1 LQQVFK
7 EANEKVWKIIKY
19 LSPISTTIWQRYQ
32 CVRFKYLQ
40 ILKSN
45 ISEDIWPKYES
56 DCCASP
62 IHHSAKRLDFGQP
75 VNRYILVDWLQYITI
90 TIYQDIVI
98 WIHQPSWL
106 IDLGWMMGADC
117 LTRPDWTRWWLAW
130 EKDLKKSVLK
140 FKHMRTWPQAT
151 AKLYYDVSYWFL
163 STTRICVWKENT
175 ISIVPTNIFWV
186 FFTLLFNPNHPNL
199 DPQYSHPISS
209 AKTSAKCQVMTKT
222 FWNI

>member
-1 LQQVFK
+1 MQQVFK
-7 EANEKVWKIIKY
+7 EANEKIWKIIKY
-19 LSPISTTIWQRYQ
+19 LSQISTTIWQRYQ

-45 ISEDIWPKYES
+45 IFEDIWPKYES

-106 IDLGWMMGADC
+106 IDLCSMMGADC

-130 EKDLKKSVLK
+130 EKGFEKSQL
-140 FKHMRTWPQAT
+140 
-151 AKLYYDVSYWFL
+151 
-163 STTRICVWKENT
+163 
-175 ISIVPTNIFWV
+175 
-186 FFTLLFNPNHPNL
+186 
-199 DPQYSHPISS
+199 
-209 AKTSAKCQVMTKT
+209 
-222 FWNI
+222 WNINTCVHGHKQRQSYIMCPIDFFLRQEFVCEKKTPFLLCQQTYFGSFSLCYLIQITQILTHNTAIL